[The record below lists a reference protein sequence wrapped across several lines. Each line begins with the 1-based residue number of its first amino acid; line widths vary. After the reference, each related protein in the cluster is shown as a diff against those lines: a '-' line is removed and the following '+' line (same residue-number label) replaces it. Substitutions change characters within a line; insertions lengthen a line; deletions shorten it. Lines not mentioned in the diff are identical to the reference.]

1 MNMEQYKAKLKMG
14 LRVTAVAAV
23 ILMIFSVLFFLSECG
38 VVNIT
43 PVTGDSHWQSRWRG
57 FVSGA
62 GMGIAALMLV
72 YLIRTAR
79 ALRSEEAL
87 RKCYIQDNDE
97 RQIQVWT
104 SARALATQIFL
115 LTGLAAG
122 IIAGYFSMT
131 VSVTILACVVAHSL
145 IAAVCKLYYSR
156 KY

>member
-1 MNMEQYKAKLKMG
+1 MNMEQYRAKLKIG
-14 LRVTAVAAV
+14 LRMTAAASV
-23 ILMIFSVLFFLSECG
+23 VLMIFSIFFALGECG

-43 PVTGDSHWQSRWRG
+43 PIAGDSHWQSRWRG

-87 RKCYIQDNDE
+87 RKLYIKDNDE
-97 RQIQVWT
+97 RQIQIWT

-131 VSVTILACVVAHSL
+131 VSVTILACVVGHSL